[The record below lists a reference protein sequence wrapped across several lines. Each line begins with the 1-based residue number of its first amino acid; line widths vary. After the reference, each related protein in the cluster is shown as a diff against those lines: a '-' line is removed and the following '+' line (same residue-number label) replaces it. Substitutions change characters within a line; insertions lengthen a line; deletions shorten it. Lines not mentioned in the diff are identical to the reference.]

1 MCFNVSSGAGWRELV
16 PPGLVATRSWLMRCG
31 MRRHRL
37 DNLVKSRRLAAPAT
51 GVYALPST
59 RLVWQGAVRSLQRMG
74 GGAVVGGLTALEL
87 QGRAHY
93 LPLSPRRRLD
103 LCGPEP
109 APRWMNRLGLDETFR
124 SRRTPW
130 LRQSGEPEREAPF
143 SVQLPWGDGVST
155 IGVSTLERALFE
167 VLKGVPGE
175 TSFEHAEL
183 LMEGLVD
190 LSPRRLDALLRR
202 TRSVKIKR
210 LFFWLAGRQGHLWAE
225 RLDVRDYDLGR
236 GKRVLARG
244 GRLVREF
251 GFTVPDAMHGQE

>member
-1 MCFNVSSGAGWRELV
+1 MSFNVGSGAGWRELV